1 MRSGEKG
8 FVLVLVVIFLALGSL
23 LVVPALKLAYTTLNL
38 KQLRTL
44 ALEDQYARDGAAE
57 HAMWTLRY
65 GGGTALLTEASQTID
80 YDIVLNGITTHIV
93 IQLRAEPGLSG
104 APLAKG
110 GFKVL
115 PGSSVTPTSATPAVP
130 TTFDYTITMQQL
142 NPDPS
147 TGEIEEVWD
156 QLPPGFTYVASSS
169 FFDNDDGF
177 GPLSIGEPV
186 VELDV
191 PTNTQTLHWLF
202 SPAIDFQAYGQI
214 KTMTFQADAT
224 PPDNDR
230 YCNEVAF
237 APNDERG
244 GKSAIITLG
253 TPPYNG
259 CAGRKVSL
267 ALDAS
272 PGIVPPNVTTTVT
285 FTGTWTN
292 LDIGAHGID
301 QILVVLAPGF
311 AYVADSAA
319 EFGSNMTTDEPAVTV
334 LASGREELKWS
345 TFPVKP
351 VPFAVDQIRTQ
362 AFKTTT
368 TPTESGSAYAEVFT
382 KLNSPCDYA
391 PCTLPG
397 DPEENMYS
405 WQVGLTIVP
414 AYDVRSEAEITS
426 GWGNSIPGT
435 GVTLESWNVTSN

>member
-1 MRSGEKG
+1 MRSGERG

-23 LVVPALKLAYTTLNL
+23 LVVPALKLAYTTLNI

-44 ALEDQYARDGAAE
+44 ALYDQYARDGAAE

-65 GGGTALLTEASQTID
+65 GGGTAELTEENQTIE
-80 YDIVLNGITTHIV
+80 YDIVLNGISTDIV

-110 GFKVL
+110 GFKAL
-115 PGSSVTPTSATPAVP
+115 PGSTVTPTDPTPGVP
-130 TTFDYTITMQQL
+130 TTFDYTITMQEL
-142 NPDPS
+142 DPDPAKA
-147 TGEIEEVWD
+147 EITEVWD

-169 FFDNDDGF
+169 FFDNDDGS
-177 GPLSIGEPV
+177 GLVSIGEPV

-191 PTNTQTLHWLF
+191 LFNTQTIHWLF
-202 SPAIDFQAYGQI
+202 SPEIRFEAYGQI
-214 KTMTFQADAT
+214 KTLTFQADAT
-224 PPDNDR
+224 PLDDTR

-237 APNDERG
+237 KPNDERA
-244 GKSAIITLG
+244 GKSAFITVG

-259 CAGRKVSL
+259 CAGGKL
-267 ALDAS
+267 PLTLDAS

-301 QILVVLAPGF
+301 HIIVVLAPGF
-311 AYVADSAA
+311 TYVADSAA
-319 EFGSNMTTDEPAVTV
+319 EFGSNMTTLEPNIDV
-334 LASGREELKWS
+334 LASGRVELNWS

-351 VPFAVDQIRTQ
+351 VPFDVDQIRTQ
-362 AFKTTT
+362 AFKATI

-382 KLNSPCDYA
+382 KLNAPCAHA

-397 DPEENMYS
+397 DDENVYS

-414 AYDVRSEAEITS
+414 AYDVWSEAELTS
-426 GWGNSIPGT
+426 GWGNSIPGS
-435 GVTLESWNVTSN
+435 GVTLESWNVTTN

>member
-1 MRSGEKG
+1 MRTGEKG

-23 LVVPALKLAYTTLNL
+23 LVIPALRLAYTTLNI

-57 HAMWTLRY
+57 HAMWVLRY
-65 GGGTALLTEASQTID
+65 GGGTALLTEENQTIE
-80 YDIVLNGITTHIV
+80 YTITLNGISTDVV

-115 PGSSVTPTSATPAVP
+115 PGSTVTPTSATPAVP

-142 NPDPS
+142 NPDPA
-147 TGEIEEVWD
+147 TGEIDEVWD
-156 QLPPGFTYVASSS
+156 QLPPGFTYVAGSS
-169 FFDNDDGF
+169 FFEGDPIDNPVERMDG
-177 GPLSIGEPV
+177 
-186 VELDV
+186 
-191 PTNTQTLHWLF
+191 NTQTLQWLF
-202 SPAIDFQAYGQI
+202 SPKIDFQVYGQT
-214 KTMTFQADAT
+214 KRLTFQADAT
-224 PPDNDR
+224 PPDNQR

-237 APNDERG
+237 WPNGERA
-244 GKSAIITLG
+244 GKSAFITVG
-253 TPPYNG
+253 TPSYNG
-259 CAGRKVSL
+259 CAGRKVPL
-267 ALDAS
+267 ALDAI
-272 PGIVPPNVTTTVT
+272 PGIIPPNVTTTVT

-292 LDIGAHGID
+292 LDVGAHGID
-301 QILVVLAPGF
+301 HIIVVLAPGF

-319 EFGSNMTTDEPAVTV
+319 EFGSNMTTDEPSIDAS
-334 LASGREELKWS
+334 SGREELTWS
-345 TFPVKP
+345 TFPEKP

-362 AFKTTT
+362 AFKATT

-382 KLNSPCDYA
+382 KLFDACAHA

-397 DPEENMYS
+397 DNENVYS

-426 GWGNSIPGT
+426 GWGNSIPGS

>member
-23 LVVPALKLAYTTLNL
+23 LVIPALRLAYTTLNI

-57 HAMWTLRY
+57 HAMWRLRY
-65 GGGTALLTEASQTID
+65 GGGTAELTEASQTID

-115 PGSSVTPTSATPAVP
+115 PGSTVTPTSATPAVP
-130 TTFDYTITMQQL
+130 TTFDYTITMQEL
-142 NPDPS
+142 NPDP
-147 TGEIEEVWD
+147 TKGEVDEVWD
-156 QLPPGFTYVASSS
+156 QLPPGFTYVAGSSY
-169 FFDNDDGF
+169 FDDGS
-177 GPLSIGEPV
+177 GPVAIGEPV
-186 VELDV
+186 AAFDGEFNVY
-191 PTNTQTLHWLF
+191 TLRW
-202 SPAIDFQAYGQI
+202 DFAPDIGFEVYGQT
-214 KTMTFQADAT
+214 KRLTFQADAT
-224 PPDNDR
+224 LTDNQR

-237 APNDERG
+237 RPNDERA
-244 GKSAIITLG
+244 GKSAFITVG
-253 TPPYNG
+253 TPSYNG
-259 CAGRKVSL
+259 CAGRQVPL

-292 LDIGAHGID
+292 LDVGDHGID

-311 AYVADSAA
+311 VYVANSAA
-319 EFGSNMTTDEPAVTV
+319 EFGSNMTTDEPAVKI
-334 LASGREELKWS
+334 LPSGREELTWD

-351 VPFAVDQIRTQ
+351 VPFDVDEIQTQ
-362 AFKTTT
+362 AFKATT

-382 KLNSPCDYA
+382 KLFAACA
-391 PCTLPG
+391 HGACTLPG
-397 DPEENMYS
+397 DPDNVYS

-426 GWGNSIPGT
+426 GWGNSIPGS
-435 GVTLESWNVTSN
+435 GVTLESWNVTTN